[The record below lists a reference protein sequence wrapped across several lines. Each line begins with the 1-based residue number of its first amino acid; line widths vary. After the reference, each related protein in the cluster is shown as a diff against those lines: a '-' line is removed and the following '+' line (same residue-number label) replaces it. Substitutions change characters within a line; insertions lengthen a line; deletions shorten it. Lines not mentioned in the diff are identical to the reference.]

1 MSLWPNWRLKVKS
14 YEKVIFDLV
23 FDCAE
28 AGKRLAQEITVY
40 GAFKGLRLFYK
51 PATDTACGAL
61 MLVHQ
66 DEPAPEG
73 YVEATSDVISGGV
86 PYERY
91 FYWVKQR
98 VSTLPL
104 LAVELAA

>member
-1 MSLWPNWRLKVKS
+1 MMS

-23 FDCAE
+23 FDCSE
-28 AGKRLAQEITVY
+28 AGKRLAQELTVY
-40 GAFKGLRLFYK
+40 GEFKALRLLYK

-66 DEPAPEG
+66 GDQAPQG

-86 PYERY
+86 PFERY
-91 FYWVKQR
+91 FYWVRQR
-98 VSTLPL
+98 VSTLLL
-104 LAVELAA
+104 LAAELAA

>member
-1 MSLWPNWRLKVKS
+1 MNS

-28 AGKRLAQEITVY
+28 AGKRLAQERTLY
-40 GAFKGLRLFYK
+40 GEFKGLRLLYK
-51 PATDTACGAL
+51 PATDKAGGAL

-66 DEPAPEG
+66 DEPSPQG
-73 YVEATSDVISGGV
+73 YIEATSDVISGGV

-98 VSTLPL
+98 VSALPL

>member
-1 MSLWPNWRLKVKS
+1 MKS

-23 FDCAE
+23 FDCVE
-28 AGKRLAQEITVY
+28 AGILLTQERTLY
-40 GAFKGLRLFYK
+40 GVFKGLRLFYK

-66 DEPAPEG
+66 DEPAPQG

>member
-1 MSLWPNWRLKVKS
+1 
-14 YEKVIFDLV
+14 
-23 FDCAE
+23 
-28 AGKRLAQEITVY
+28 
-40 GAFKGLRLFYK
+40 
-51 PATDTACGAL
+51 

-66 DEPAPEG
+66 DEPAPQG